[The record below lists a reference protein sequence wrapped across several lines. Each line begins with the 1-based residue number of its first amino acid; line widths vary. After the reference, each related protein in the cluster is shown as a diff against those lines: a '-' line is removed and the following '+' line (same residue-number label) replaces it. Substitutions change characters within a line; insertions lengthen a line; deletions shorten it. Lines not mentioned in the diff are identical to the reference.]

1 MAKEDHLTN
10 RELASQAGKNS
21 GVARR
26 EQRAMRE
33 LMLEAL
39 NSQTPEQQI
48 EKLKKYF
55 PNLPD
60 NASNLIG
67 MFHRAMVEAHN
78 GNVKAF
84 KTICELAGI
93 LEQNIN
99 INGNIQNNNV
109 VQVNFI
115 KPDDPKD

>member
-1 MAKEDHLTN
+1 
-10 RELASQAGKNS
+10 
-21 GVARR
+21 
-26 EQRAMRE
+26 
-33 LMLEAL
+33 MLEAL
-39 NSQTPEQQI
+39 NSQTPEQQR